1 MARIGQIGSLS
12 VYEFEEGLVV
22 VIKAWACCNC
32 SCLNFILLRHQ
43 NLLRACSFHCLRSPQ
58 NELWGELGFP
68 IRIIELWASPTYVE
82 SSPVSALASDSK
94 QARFLM

>member
-1 MARIGQIGSLS
+1 MAYLEILWLELARFSAIAPP
-12 VYEFEEGLVV
+12 
-22 VIKAWACCNC
+22 K
-32 SCLNFILLRHQ
+32 LNF
-43 NLLRACSFHCLRSPQ
+43 
-58 NELWGELGFP
+58 WGGLGFP